1 MKNLILASTNS
12 ADVSQQTFTPL
23 AEWVWQVA
31 NAILIVFGVI
41 AGIFL
46 IFVLG
51 YYFILLAKHK
61 DPEERK
67 EILGKFLWWVVGAV
81 GIIVVCSIS
90 NILFPLIEGHMM
102 FAPISNS
109 ASSSSS
115 SNS

>member
-12 ADVSQQTFTPL
+12 AVSQQTFTPL

-81 GIIVVCSIS
+81 GIVVVCTLS
-90 NILFPLIEGHMM
+90 NILFPLIEGHMI
-102 FAPISNS
+102 FANPI
-109 ASSSSS
+109 SS

>member
-1 MKNLILASTNS
+1 MKNLILASTSS
-12 ADVSQQTFTPL
+12 AVSQQTFTPL

-102 FAPISNS
+102 FAPLSNS
-109 ASSSSS
+109 GSSSSS

>member
-12 ADVSQQTFTPL
+12 AVSQQTFTPL

-61 DPEERK
+61 DPAERK
-67 EILGKFLWWVVGAV
+67 EILAKFLWWVVAAV
-81 GIIVVCSIS
+81 GIVVVCTLS
-90 NILFPLIEGHMM
+90 NILFPLIEGHMI
-102 FAPISNS
+102 FANPISNN
-109 ASSSSS
+109 S

>member
-12 ADVSQQTFTPL
+12 AVSQQTFTPL
-23 AEWVWQVA
+23 TEWVWQVA

-102 FAPISNS
+102 FAPLSNS
-109 ASSSSS
+109 GSSSSS